1 MAERVG
7 SRVAFDDEAVA
18 VTVYYEDTTGHPTRI
33 VSENDGEATQVTFT
47 ISSANRAWTGTRTI
61 QAGTVDYSVPAGLA
75 NRIDFNTGDVA
86 IDAAHEA

>member
-33 VSENDGEATQVTFT
+33 VSENDGE
-47 ISSANRAWTGTRTI
+47 
-61 QAGTVDYSVPAGLA
+61 
-75 NRIDFNTGDVA
+75 
-86 IDAAHEA
+86 E